1 MMRWYKIQ
9 DTSMIILKITN
20 TFIDKIVS
28 KIFGPLEGS
37 LDFPP
42 VPPLDP
48 PSVIIMIYLRFKL
61 KIYYEYV
68 LRVTFLL
75 LRVSYV

>member
-1 MMRWYKIQ
+1 MIQ

-20 TFIDKIVS
+20 TFIDKIIS
-28 KIFGPLEGS
+28 KIFGGLAGS
-37 LDFPP
+37 LDF
-42 VPPLDP
+42 PPLDP